1 MKKRMKMFGGLC
13 AAALVLAVACNTSD
27 DGTSGDATYAVG
39 NIVKFEGQD
48 YLVTKNTETAARSA
62 ARASVNSDSGL
73 YYQNEQAAAYREN
86 WLREYGMTEY
96 VELFN
101 ITKRKEEST
110 KGLATLNDIYLILQN
125 NKKVFQAQQSWI
137 SNTVFPSTSTEKL
150 TTAEQTKRFNALTED
165 EIRQSYDPDNFK
177 FQNYTSDASKQIRIE
192 YVFYR
197 NDDGT
202 TNFDSLKKTVTYK
215 AYVSLSKSKQQPIYK
230 IEDRPEPDGKKA
242 YSIHDPNS
250 GSNFFHLW
258 FEPNGTFWVNA
269 EGAGTLGGSTSQS
282 VYRNKVLINK
292 ICYDT
297 DTDNVAIRYKVQQT
311 VNDEPTI
318 WDETWQ
324 TWGNNPERDN
334 TYVHVSDETTPV
346 ATHDV
351 PKEITFSAPF
361 LDTTVALNPYTNVT
375 FVPEEQDDGTII
387 YMPKKDEQYD
397 YDFIARYAQD
407 FESLFV
413 Q

>member
-125 NKKVFQAQQSWI
+125 NKKVFQTQQTWDSKRI
-137 SNTVFPSTSTEKL
+137 FPDL
-150 TTAEQTKRFNALTED
+150 TTTERAERFNALTED
-165 EIRQSYDPDNFK
+165 AIRQSYDPDDFT
-177 FQNYTSDASKQIRIE
+177 FQNYPGDTSNKIRIQ
-192 YVFYR
+192 YIFNR

-318 WDETWQ
+318 WDEKWQ

-334 TYVHVSDETTPV
+334 TYVHVSDEMTPV

-397 YDFIARYAQD
+397 YDFIACYAQD